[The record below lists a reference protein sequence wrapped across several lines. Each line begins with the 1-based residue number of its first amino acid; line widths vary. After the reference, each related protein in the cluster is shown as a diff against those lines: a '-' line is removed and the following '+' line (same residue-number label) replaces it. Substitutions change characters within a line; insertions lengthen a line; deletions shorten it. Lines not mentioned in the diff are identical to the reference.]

1 MNTEIFITILFTSV
15 LQSIFGT
22 GILLFGTPILL
33 MLGNNFQTTL
43 IILLP
48 ASVLVNCFQIR
59 NNFKNIDRNFYKN
72 LILFCLP
79 GIFTALYLFHSKDM
93 NPNFII
99 GILLIVISLQSMV
112 KSIQIVLRQ
121 ILNYEKFYLVIM
133 GFLHGLTNLGGSL
146 LSAAILSKDLPKNSK
161 RTTIAICYCSMACI
175 QILTLIAK
183 MRFDIF
189 LNKNYLL
196 YWVSAPIIFFIVEKY
211 LYYSVD
217 EKLYKRISSF
227 FLFFMGLTIL
237 IKT

>member
-1 MNTEIFITILFTSV
+1 MRTSNRTI
-15 LQSIFGT
+15 
-22 GILLFGTPILL
+22 
-33 MLGNNFQTTL
+33 
-43 IILLP
+43 
-48 ASVLVNCFQIR
+48 FQIA
-59 NNFKNIDRNFYKN
+59 
-72 LILFCLP
+72 LI
-79 GIFTALYLFHSKDM
+79 
-93 NPNFII
+93 
-99 GILLIVISLQSMV
+99 
-112 KSIQIVLRQ
+112 Q
-121 ILNYEKFYLVIM
+121 ILNYEKFYLVAM

-175 QILTLIAK
+175 QILTLITK

-217 EKLYKRISSF
+217 EKLYKSISSF